1 MADLWLEREPTTESP
16 YYPYRKAVTAPTLG
30 GSENLPYML
39 TKYLCDTADAEY
51 TPPSDNIYP
60 RARLKK
66 LLYWDGPKPLDQPLP
81 TDAQIRAIRFD
92 PLNPA
97 TPPDKTRGYR
107 IFSQEFA
114 QQAQYD
120 SQTRLH
126 VYLGSTN
133 PATNTQIMGHKGFI
147 YRVQVIIKVLT
158 NYALESNTE
167 MIANSRSYSIVQ
179 AIVEAINGVSFAGIS
194 PLQVQSITKI
204 DDERVNMGFKIYSL
218 VDFAGEFPN
227 DNYITL

>member
-1 MADLWLEREPTTESP
+1 MADEWIEREPTIDSP
-16 YYPYRKAVTAPTLG
+16 YYPYRKVVTSPTLA
-30 GSENLPYML
+30 GSELLPYIL
-39 TKYLCDTADAEY
+39 TKYLCDTADSQY
-51 TPPSDNIYP
+51 TPPSDNIFP

-66 LLYWDGPKPLDQPLP
+66 LLFWDGPKPLEQPLP
-81 TDAQIRAIRFD
+81 TDEQIRAIRFD

-97 TPPDKTRGYR
+97 SPTDKERGYR

-133 PATNTQIMGHKGFI
+133 MSANNLWMGEKGFI
-147 YRVQVIIKVLT
+147 YRIQIIMKVMT

-167 MIANSRSYSIVQ
+167 MATGSRSYDMVQ
-179 AIVEAINGVSFAGIS
+179 AIVEAINGVSFKGIG

-204 DDERVNMGFKIYSL
+204 DDERTNLGFKIYSL
-218 VDFAGEFPN
+218 IDFSGEYPN
-227 DNYITL
+227 ENYITP